1 MKFAL
6 LAFVFATS
14 VSPIEKTIQLLE
26 DLEAK
31 VVKDGEAEAKVYE
44 EFQEYCKD
52 TAKQT
57 QFDIKTGKSGSER
70 SAAAVDDFTAK
81 IGVAETKIG
90 ELSDSIANDEKDL
103 KSATA
108 IRKKEYADF
117 QKVDADL
124 ASSVDMLERAIGI
137 LERELAK
144 TGFMQMDK
152 ASFNKVM
159 TAVQAVIDVSAVTN
173 AGDAVKLQALIQ
185 ASTSEDD
192 LELQPG
198 GAPDPAAYKS
208 SSGGII
214 SALED
219 MLEKAKAQQSEA
231 QKEEMNAKFD
241 FDMLKQKLEDQVK
254 FANKELD
261 DTKKSKA
268 ASEEGKATAEGNLEK
283 SNKGVKEDSIKL
295 KELQQEC
302 MTKAEEYEVEMH
314 DREGELEAL
323 ALAKKILVEK
333 TGGAADR
340 AYSFLQV
347 SSKAGMHAKTGTR
360 AMARLLEQRDAV
372 IAQVQRIAKDGSF
385 EMVQLAQ
392 RLRMASLMSADPFA
406 KIKGMIQE
414 MIEKL
419 VEEAGKEA
427 EHKAYCDKEM
437 GETKVKKEDMEE
449 EVEDLTVKIDQATSK
464 IAKLKLDIQTL
475 SEELAKI
482 AGEQQTADKIRA
494 EEKAAWESAEADFS
508 SGLEGVG
515 MALQVLRDYYAE
527 KEEAFLQTGAQTHA
541 QTHAKAKAK
550 AKDEK
555 STGAASG
562 IIGMLEVVESDF
574 SKLLAEGKAAEE
586 QAVKIYEEMTTENKI
601 ATKTKETEI
610 KYKTKDQKETEALL
624 ESLKE
629 DIGGSQKE
637 LDAINQYWEK
647 LQPVCVAKP
656 EPYEERKKRREAEIA
671 GLKEALKILEEES
684 APEAF
689 LQIRHRS
696 RRL

>member
-1 MKFAL
+1 
-6 LAFVFATS
+6 
-14 VSPIEKTIQLLE
+14 
-26 DLEAK
+26 
-31 VVKDGEAEAKVYE
+31 
-44 EFQEYCKD
+44 
-52 TAKQT
+52 
-57 QFDIKTGKSGSER
+57 
-70 SAAAVDDFTAK
+70 
-81 IGVAETKIG
+81 VAETKIG
-90 ELSDSIANDEKDL
+90 ELSDAISSDSADL

-108 IRKKEYADF
+108 IRKKEYKDF
-117 QKVDADL
+117 MKVDADL
-124 ASSVDMLERAIGI
+124 GASVDMIERAIGI

-152 ASFNKVM
+152 TVFNKVM

-173 AGDAVKLQALIQ
+173 AADAVKLQALIQ
-185 ASTSEDD
+185 ASTNEDD
-192 LELQPG
+192 ELSLS

-214 SALED
+214 SSLED
-219 MLEKAKAQQSEA
+219 MLEKAKAQQSDA
-231 QKEEMNAKFD
+231 QKAEMEAKFN
-241 FDMLKQKLEDQVK
+241 FDMLKQKLEDQIK

-261 DTKKSKA
+261 ETKKAKA
-268 ASEEGKATAEGNLEK
+268 ASEEGKAEAEGNLEK
-283 SNKGVKEDSIKL
+283 SNKGVTEDSKKL
-295 KELQQEC
+295 KELQTEC

-340 AYSFLQV
+340 AYSFVQV
-347 SSKAGMHAKTGTR
+347 SMRTSTRAKTQTR
-360 AMARLLEQRDAV
+360 AMARLREQRDLV
-372 IAQVQRIAKDGSF
+372 LAQVQRIAKDGST
-385 EMVQLAQ
+385 EMVQLAE

-419 VEEAGKEA
+419 VKEAEEEAG
-427 EHKAYCDKEM
+427 HKAYCDKEM
-437 GETKVKKEDMEE
+437 GETKVKKADMTE
-449 EVEDLTVKIDQATSK
+449 EVEDLQVKIDKATSK
-464 IAKLKLDIQTL
+464 IAKLKQDIMTL
-475 SEELAKI
+475 TQELAKI
-482 AGEQQTADKIRA
+482 AEEQQTADKIRA
-494 EEKAAWESAEADFS
+494 EEKGAWEAAEADFS

-527 KEEAFLQTGAQTHA
+527 KEESLLQTGAQTH
-541 QTHAKAKAK
+541 TRVHAKAKAK
-550 AKDEK
+550 DTKE
-555 STGAASG
+555 SGAASG

-574 SKLLAEGKAAEE
+574 SKLLAEGKAAED
-586 QAVKIYEEMTTENKI
+586 QAIKIYEEQTTENKI

-637 LDAINQYWEK
+637 LDAINEYWEK
-647 LQPVCVAKP
+647 LQPECVAKP

-671 GLKEALKILEEES
+671 GLKDALKILEEES
-684 APEAF
+684 APAF
-689 LQIRHRS
+689 LQIRRKIRS
-696 RRL
+696 A

>member
-1 MKFAL
+1 M
-6 LAFVFATS
+6 
-14 VSPIEKTIQLLE
+14 
-26 DLEAK
+26 
-31 VVKDGEAEAKVYE
+31 
-44 EFQEYCKD
+44 
-52 TAKQT
+52 
-57 QFDIKTGKSGSER
+57 FDIKTGKSGSER
-70 SAAAVDDFTAK
+70 FAASVDDFTAK
-81 IGVAETKIG
+81 ISVAETKIG
-90 ELSDSIANDEKDL
+90 ELSDAIASDEKDL

-108 IRKKEYADF
+108 IREKEYKDF

-124 ASSVDMLERAIGI
+124 ASSIDMLERAIGI

-144 TGFMQMDK
+144 TGFLQMGKQALD
-152 ASFNKVM
+152 KVM

-173 AGDAVKLQALIQ
+173 AADAVKLQALLQ

-192 LELQPG
+192 LELQPA

-231 QKEEMNAKFD
+231 QKAEMNAKFD
-241 FDMLKQKLEDQVK
+241 FDMLKQKLEDQIK

-268 ASEEGKATAEGNLEK
+268 ESEEGKAAAEGNLEK
-283 SNKGVKEDSIKL
+283 TNKGVAEDGKKL

-437 GETKVKKEDMEE
+437 GKTKVKKADKTE
-449 EVEDLTVKIDQATSK
+449 EVEDLTVK
-464 IAKLKLDIQTL
+464 
-475 SEELAKI
+475 
-482 AGEQQTADKIRA
+482 
-494 EEKAAWESAEADFS
+494 
-508 SGLEGVG
+508 
-515 MALQVLRDYYAE
+515 
-527 KEEAFLQTGAQTHA
+527 
-541 QTHAKAKAK
+541 
-550 AKDEK
+550 
-555 STGAASG
+555 
-562 IIGMLEVVESDF
+562 
-574 SKLLAEGKAAEE
+574 
-586 QAVKIYEEMTTENKI
+586 MTR
-601 ATKTKETEI
+601 
-610 KYKTKDQKETEALL
+610 
-624 ESLKE
+624 
-629 DIGGSQKE
+629 
-637 LDAINQYWEK
+637 
-647 LQPVCVAKP
+647 P
-656 EPYEERKKRREAEIA
+656 RR
-671 GLKEALKILEEES
+671 
-684 APEAF
+684 
-689 LQIRHRS
+689 RS
-696 RRL
+696 PS

>member
-1 MKFAL
+1 MKGFAL
-6 LAFVFATS
+6 LAVAFAS
-14 VSPIEKTIQLLE
+14 GVSPIEKTIQLLE

-52 TAKQT
+52 TAKET
-57 QFDIKTGKSGSER
+57 AFDIKTGKSGSER
-70 SAAAVDDFTAK
+70 FSASVDDFVAK

-90 ELSDSIANDEKDL
+90 ELSDAISSDSADL

-108 IRKKEYADF
+108 IRKKEYKDF
-117 QKVDADL
+117 MKVDADL
-124 ASSVDMLERAIGI
+124 GASVDMIERAIGI

-152 ASFNKVM
+152 TVFNKVM

-173 AGDAVKLQALIQ
+173 AADAVKLQALIQ
-185 ASTSEDD
+185 ASTNEDD
-192 LELQPG
+192 ELSLS

-214 SALED
+214 SSLED
-219 MLEKAKAQQSEA
+219 MLEKAKAQQSDA
-231 QKEEMNAKFD
+231 QKAEMEAKFN
-241 FDMLKQKLEDQVK
+241 FDMLKQKLEDQIK

-261 DTKKSKA
+261 ETKKAKA
-268 ASEEGKATAEGNLEK
+268 ASEEGKAEAEGNLEK
-283 SNKGVKEDSIKL
+283 SNKGVTEDSKKL
-295 KELQQEC
+295 KELQTEC

-340 AYSFLQV
+340 AYSFVQV
-347 SSKAGMHAKTGTR
+347 SMRTSTRAKTQTR
-360 AMARLLEQRDAV
+360 AMARLREQRDLV
-372 IAQVQRIAKDGSF
+372 LAQVQRIAKDGST
-385 EMVQLAQ
+385 EMVQLAE

-419 VEEAGKEA
+419 VKEAEEEAG
-427 EHKAYCDKEM
+427 HKAYCDKEM
-437 GETKVKKEDMEE
+437 GETKVKKADMTE
-449 EVEDLTVKIDQATSK
+449 EVEDLQVKIDKATSK
-464 IAKLKLDIQTL
+464 IAKLKQDIMTL
-475 SEELAKI
+475 TQELAKI
-482 AGEQQTADKIRA
+482 AEEQQTADKIRA
-494 EEKAAWESAEADFS
+494 EEKGAWEAAEADFS

-527 KEEAFLQTGAQTHA
+527 KEESLLQTGAQTH
-541 QTHAKAKAK
+541 TRVHAKAKAK
-550 AKDEK
+550 DTKE
-555 STGAASG
+555 SGAASG

-574 SKLLAEGKAAEE
+574 SKLLAEGKAAED
-586 QAVKIYEEMTTENKI
+586 QAIKIYEEQTTENKI

-637 LDAINQYWEK
+637 LDAINEYWEK
-647 LQPVCVAKP
+647 LQPECVAKP

-671 GLKEALKILEEES
+671 GLKDALKILEEES

-689 LQIRHRS
+689 LQIRRKIRS
-696 RRL
+696 A

>member
-1 MKFAL
+1 M
-6 LAFVFATS
+6 
-14 VSPIEKTIQLLE
+14 
-26 DLEAK
+26 
-31 VVKDGEAEAKVYE
+31 
-44 EFQEYCKD
+44 
-52 TAKQT
+52 
-57 QFDIKTGKSGSER
+57 
-70 SAAAVDDFTAK
+70 
-81 IGVAETKIG
+81 
-90 ELSDSIANDEKDL
+90 
-103 KSATA
+103 
-108 IRKKEYADF
+108 
-117 QKVDADL
+117 VDADL
-124 ASSVDMLERAIGI
+124 ASSVVMLERAIGI

-144 TGFMQMDK
+144 SGWRTADK
-152 ASFNKVM
+152 AVFNKVM
-159 TAVQAVIDVSAVTN
+159 TAVQSVIDVSAVTN
-173 AGDAVKLQALIQ
+173 AADAAKLQMLLQ

-231 QKEEMNAKFD
+231 QKAEMEANFN
-241 FDMLKQKLEDQVK
+241 FDMLKQKLEDQIKV
-254 FANKELD
+254 ANKELD

-268 ASEEGKATAEGNLEK
+268 ESEEGKAEAEGNLEK
-283 SNKGVKEDSIKL
+283 SNKGIAEDSKKL
-295 KELQQEC
+295 KELQTEC

-347 SSKAGMHAKTGTR
+347 SSWAGMHAKAGTR
-360 AMARLLEQRDAV
+360 AMARVMEQRDAV
-372 IAQVQRIAKDGSF
+372 IAQVQRIAKDGST
-385 EMVQLAQ
+385 EMMQLAQ

-437 GETKVKKEDMEE
+437 GETKVKKEDKSG
-449 EVEDLTVKIDQATSK
+449 EVEDLQVKIDKATSK
-464 IAKLKLDIQTL
+464 IAKLKQDINTL
-475 SEELAKI
+475 SQELAKI
-482 AGEQQTADKIRA
+482 AEEQQTADKIRA
-494 EEKAAWESAEADFS
+494 EEKAAWESAEADFT

-527 KEEAFLQTGAQTHA
+527 KEESLLQTGTHTHA
-541 QTHAKAKAK
+541 QAHMHAKVHARQS
-550 AKDEK
+550 K
-555 STGAASG
+555 SSGAASG

-574 SKLLAEGKAAEE
+574 SKLLAEGKAAES
-586 QAVKIYEEMTTENKI
+586 QAVKIYEEQTTENKI

-624 ESLKE
+624 EDLKE
-629 DIGGSQKE
+629 DIGGSKKE
-637 LDAINQYWEK
+637 LDAIMQYWEK
-647 LQPVCVAKP
+647 LQPICVAKP

-689 LQIRHRS
+689 LQIRS
-696 RRL
+696 RRA

>member
-1 MKFAL
+1 M
-6 LAFVFATS
+6 
-14 VSPIEKTIQLLE
+14 
-26 DLEAK
+26 
-31 VVKDGEAEAKVYE
+31 AKVYE

-52 TAKQT
+52 TAKET
-57 QFDIKTGKSGSER
+57 MFDIKTGKSGSER
-70 SAAAVDDFTAK
+70 FAAAVDDFVAK

-90 ELSDSIANDEKDL
+90 ELSDAIANDEKDL

-137 LERELAK
+137 LERELSK

-152 ASFNKVM
+152 TTFSKVM

-173 AGDAVKLQALIQ
+173 AGDAAKLQMLLQ

-192 LELQPG
+192 LELQPA

-231 QKEEMNAKFD
+231 QKAEMNAKFD
-241 FDMLKQKLEDQVK
+241 FDMLKQKLEDQTK

-268 ASEEGKATAEGNLEK
+268 AGEEGKATAEGNLEK
-283 SNKGVKEDSIKL
+283 SNKGITEDSKKL

-323 ALAKKILVEK
+323 ATAKKILVEK

-340 AYSFLQV
+340 AYSFVQV
-347 SSKAGMHAKTGTR
+347 SAKAGTKLQTR

-372 IAQVQRIAKDGSF
+372 IAQIQKIARDGST

-427 EHKAYCDKEM
+427 EHNAYCDKEM
-437 GETKVKKEDMEE
+437 GETKVKKADMTE
-449 EVEDLTVKIDQATSK
+449 EVEDLQVKIDKATSK
-464 IAKLKLDIQTL
+464 IAKLKQDIMTL
-475 SEELAKI
+475 TQELAKI
-482 AGEQQTADKIRA
+482 AEEQQTADKIRA
-494 EEKAAWESAEADFS
+494 EEKGAWEAAEADFS

-527 KEEAFLQTGAQTHA
+527 KESLLQTGAH
-541 QTHAKAKAK
+541 THAKVQTRTHTKK
-550 AKDEK
+550 E
-555 STGAASG
+555 TGAASG

-574 SKLLAEGKAAEE
+574 SKL
-586 QAVKIYEEMTTENKI
+586 
-601 ATKTKETEI
+601 
-610 KYKTKDQKETEALL
+610 
-624 ESLKE
+624 
-629 DIGGSQKE
+629 
-637 LDAINQYWEK
+637 
-647 LQPVCVAKP
+647 P
-656 EPYEERKKRREAEIA
+656 
-671 GLKEALKILEEES
+671 
-684 APEAF
+684 
-689 LQIRHRS
+689 
-696 RRL
+696 

>member
-1 MKFAL
+1 M
-6 LAFVFATS
+6 
-14 VSPIEKTIQLLE
+14 
-26 DLEAK
+26 
-31 VVKDGEAEAKVYE
+31 AKVYE

-52 TAKQT
+52 TAKET
-57 QFDIKTGKSGSER
+57 MFDIKTGKSGSER
-70 SAAAVDDFTAK
+70 FAAAVDDFVAK

-90 ELSDSIANDEKDL
+90 ELSDAIANDEKDL

-137 LERELAK
+137 LERELSK

-152 ASFNKVM
+152 AAFNKVM

-173 AGDAVKLQALIQ
+173 AGDAAKLQMLLQ

-192 LELQPG
+192 LELQPA

-231 QKEEMNAKFD
+231 QKAEMNAKFD

-254 FANKELD
+254 FANKNLD

-268 ASEEGKATAEGNLEK
+268 ESEEGKATAEGNLEK
-283 SNKGVKEDSIKL
+283 SNKGIKEDSVKL

-323 ALAKKILVEK
+323 ATAKKILVEK

-347 SSKAGMHAKTGTR
+347 SAKATTRAKAGTR
-360 AMARLLEQRDAV
+360 VMARIMEQRDAV
-372 IAQVQRIAKDGSF
+372 IAQVQRIAQDGSTA
-385 EMVQLAQ
+385 MMQLAQ
-392 RLRMASLMSADPFA
+392 RLRMASLMDADPFA

-449 EVEDLTVKIDQATSK
+449 EVEDLTVKIDKATSK
-464 IAKLKLDIQTL
+464 IAKLKQDIMTL
-475 SEELAKI
+475 SQELVKI
-482 AGEQQTADKIRA
+482 AEEQQTADKIRA
-494 EEKAAWESAEADFS
+494 EEKAAWEAAEADFS

-527 KEEAFLQTGAQTHA
+527 KEESLLQTGAQTH
-541 QTHAKAKAK
+541 TRVHAKAKAK
-550 AKDEK
+550 DTKE
-555 STGAASG
+555 SGAASG

-574 SKLLAEGKAAEE
+574 SKLLAEGKAAED
-586 QAVKIYEEMTTENKI
+586 QAIKIYEEQTTENKI

-637 LDAINQYWEK
+637 LDAINEYWEK
-647 LQPVCVAKP
+647 LQPECVAKP

-684 APEAF
+684 APAF
-689 LQIRHRS
+689 LQIRRPS
-696 RRL
+696 RASSRGSLFVDFSLLARRGQNVCVC

>member
-6 LAFVFATS
+6 LAFVFATR

-31 VVKDGEAEAKVYE
+31 VVKDGEAEQKVYE

-52 TAKQT
+52 TAKET
-57 QFDIKTGKSGSER
+57 MFDIKTGKSGSER
-70 SAAAVDDFTAK
+70 FAASVDDFVAK

-90 ELSDSIANDEKDL
+90 ELSDAIANDEKDL

-124 ASSVDMLERAIGI
+124 GSSVDMLERAIGI
-137 LERELAK
+137 LERELSK

-152 ASFNKVM
+152 AAFNKVM

-173 AGDAVKLQALIQ
+173 AGDAAKLQMLLQ

-192 LELQPG
+192 LEL

-231 QKEEMNAKFD
+231 QKAEMNAKFD

-261 DTKKSKA
+261 DTKKTKA
-268 ASEEGKATAEGNLEK
+268 ASEEGKAEAEGNLEK
-283 SNKGVKEDSIKL
+283 SNKGITEDSKKL

-323 ALAKKILVEK
+323 ATAKKILVEK

-347 SSKAGMHAKTGTR
+347 GARATTRAKMQTR
-360 AMARLLEQRDAV
+360 AMARIMEQRDAV
-372 IAQVQRIAKDGSF
+372 IAQVQRIAQDGSTA
-385 EMVQLAQ
+385 MMQLAQ
-392 RLRMASLMSADPFA
+392 RLRMASLMDADPFA

-437 GETKVKKEDMEE
+437 GETKVKKEDKTD
-449 EVEDLTVKIDQATSK
+449 EVTDLQVKIDKATSK
-464 IAKLKLDIQTL
+464 IAKLKQEINTL
-475 SEELAKI
+475 MEELAKI
-482 AGEQQTADKIRA
+482 AEEQQTADKIRE
-494 EEKAAWESAEADFS
+494 EEKAAWTSAEADFS

-527 KEEAFLQTGAQTHA
+527 KEESLLQTGAQTHA
-541 QTHAKAKAK
+541 KVQTHAKAKK
-550 AKDEK
+550 E
-555 STGAASG
+555 TGAASG

-574 SKLLAEGKAAEE
+574 SKLLAEGKAAED
-586 QAVKIYEEMTTENKI
+586 QAVKIYEEQTTENKI
-601 ATKTKETEI
+601 ATKTKETEV
-610 KYKTKDQKETEALL
+610 KYKNKDQKETEALL

-629 DIGGSQKE
+629 DIGGTQKE
-637 LDAINQYWEK
+637 LDAITQYWEK

-689 LQIRHRS
+689 LQIRS
-696 RRL
+696 RRA

>member
-6 LAFVFATS
+6 LLAFVYATR

-31 VVKDGEAEAKVYE
+31 VVKDGEASAKVYE

-52 TAKQT
+52 TAKET
-57 QFDIKTGKSGSER
+57 MFDIKTGKSGAER
-70 SAAAVDDFTAK
+70 FAAAVDDFSAK

-90 ELSDSIANDEKDL
+90 ELSDAIANDEKDL

-124 ASSVDMLERAIGI
+124 ASSIDMLERAIGI

-152 ASFNKVM
+152 AAFNKVM

-173 AGDAVKLQALIQ
+173 AADAAKLQMLIQ

-231 QKEEMNAKFD
+231 QKAEMNAKFD

-254 FANKELD
+254 FANKNLD
-261 DTKKSKA
+261 DTKKDKA
-268 ASEEGKATAEGNLEK
+268 AGEEGKATAEGNLEK
-283 SNKGVKEDSIKL
+283 TNKGVGEDGKKL

-323 ALAKKILVEK
+323 ATAKKILVEK

-347 SSKAGMHAKTGTR
+347 SARATTTAKAQTR
-360 AMARLLEQRDAV
+360 AMARIMEQRDAV
-372 IAQVQRIAKDGSF
+372 IAQVQRIAQDGSTA
-385 EMVQLAQ
+385 MVQLAQ
-392 RLRMASLMSADPFA
+392 RLRMASLMSADPFG

-419 VEEAGKEA
+419 VAEAEKEA

-437 GETKVKKEDMEE
+437 GETKVKKEDMTD
-449 EVEDLTVKIDQATSK
+449 EVDDLQVKIDKATSK
-464 IAKLKLDIQTL
+464 IAKLKQDINTL
-475 SEELAKI
+475 MQELAKI
-482 AGEQQTADKIRA
+482 AEEQQTADKIRA
-494 EEKAAWESAEADFS
+494 EEKAAWDSASADFT

-527 KEEAFLQTGAQTHA
+527 KEESLLQTGAH
-541 QTHAKAKAK
+541 THAKSRGT
-550 AKDEK
+550 K
-555 STGAASG
+555 SSGAASG

-586 QAVKIYEEMTTENKI
+586 QAVKIYEEQTTENKI

-610 KYKTKDQKETEALL
+610 KYKTKDQKETESLL

-689 LQIRHRS
+689 LQIRTRRS
-696 RRL
+696 

>member
-1 MKFAL
+1 MKGFAL
-6 LAFVFATS
+6 LAVAFAS
-14 VSPIEKTIQLLE
+14 GVSPIEKTIQLLE

-52 TAKQT
+52 TAKET
-57 QFDIKTGKSGSER
+57 AFDIKTGKSGSER
-70 SAAAVDDFTAK
+70 FSAAVDDFVAK

-90 ELSDSIANDEKDL
+90 ELSDAIANDEKDL

-108 IRKKEYADF
+108 IRKKEYKDF
-117 QKVDADL
+117 MKVDADL
-124 ASSVDMLERAIGI
+124 GASVDMIERAIGI

-152 ASFNKVM
+152 TVFNKVM

-173 AGDAVKLQALIQ
+173 AADAVKLQALIQ
-185 ASTSEDD
+185 ASTNEDD
-192 LELQPG
+192 ELSLS

-214 SALED
+214 SSLED
-219 MLEKAKAQQSEA
+219 MLEKAKAQQSDA
-231 QKEEMNAKFD
+231 QKAEMEAKFN
-241 FDMLKQKLEDQVK
+241 FDMLKQKLEDQIK

-261 DTKKSKA
+261 ETKKAKA
-268 ASEEGKATAEGNLEK
+268 ASEEGKAEAEGNLEK
-283 SNKGVKEDSIKL
+283 SNKGVTEDSKKL
-295 KELQQEC
+295 KELQTEC

-340 AYSFLQV
+340 AYSFVQV
-347 SSKAGMHAKTGTR
+347 SMRASTRAKTQTR
-360 AMARLLEQRDAV
+360 AMARLREQRDLV
-372 IAQVQRIAKDGSF
+372 LAQVQRIAKDGST
-385 EMVQLAQ
+385 EMVQLAE

-419 VEEAGKEA
+419 VKEAEEEAG
-427 EHKAYCDKEM
+427 HKAYCDKEM
-437 GETKVKKEDMEE
+437 GETKVKKADMTE
-449 EVEDLTVKIDQATSK
+449 EVEDLQVKIDKATSK
-464 IAKLKLDIQTL
+464 IAKLKQDIMTL
-475 SEELAKI
+475 TQELAKI
-482 AGEQQTADKIRA
+482 AEEQQTADKIRA
-494 EEKAAWESAEADFS
+494 EEKAAWEAAEADFS

-527 KEEAFLQTGAQTHA
+527 KEESLLQTGAQTH
-541 QTHAKAKAK
+541 TRVHAKAKAK
-550 AKDEK
+550 DTKE
-555 STGAASG
+555 SGAASG

-574 SKLLAEGKAAEE
+574 SKLLAEGKAAED
-586 QAVKIYEEMTTENKI
+586 QAIKIYEEQTTENKI

-637 LDAINQYWEK
+637 LDAINEYWEK
-647 LQPVCVAKP
+647 LQPECVAKP

-671 GLKEALKILEEES
+671 GLKDALKILEEES

-689 LQIRHRS
+689 LQIRRKIRS
-696 RRL
+696 A

>member
-1 MKFAL
+1 MKGFAL
-6 LAFVFATS
+6 LAVAFAS
-14 VSPIEKTIQLLE
+14 GVSPIEKTIQLLE

-52 TAKQT
+52 TAKET
-57 QFDIKTGKSGSER
+57 AFDIKTGKSGSER
-70 SAAAVDDFTAK
+70 FSASVDDFVAK

-90 ELSDSIANDEKDL
+90 ELSDAISSDSADL

-108 IRKKEYADF
+108 IRKKEYKDF
-117 QKVDADL
+117 MKVDADL
-124 ASSVDMLERAIGI
+124 GASVDMIERAIGI

-152 ASFNKVM
+152 TVFNKVM

-173 AGDAVKLQALIQ
+173 AADAVKLQALIQ
-185 ASTSEDD
+185 ASTNEDD
-192 LELQPG
+192 ELSLS

-214 SALED
+214 SSLED
-219 MLEKAKAQQSEA
+219 MLEKAKAQQSDA
-231 QKEEMNAKFD
+231 QKAEMEAKFN
-241 FDMLKQKLEDQVK
+241 FDMLKQKLEDQIK

-261 DTKKSKA
+261 ETKKAKA
-268 ASEEGKATAEGNLEK
+268 ASEEGKAEAEGNLEK
-283 SNKGVKEDSIKL
+283 SNKGVTEDSKKL
-295 KELQQEC
+295 KELQTEC

-340 AYSFLQV
+340 AYSFVQV
-347 SSKAGMHAKTGTR
+347 SMRASTRAKTQTR
-360 AMARLLEQRDAV
+360 AMARLREQRDLV
-372 IAQVQRIAKDGSF
+372 LAQVQRIAKDGST
-385 EMVQLAQ
+385 EMVQLAE

-419 VEEAGKEA
+419 VKEAEEEAG
-427 EHKAYCDKEM
+427 HKAYCDKEM
-437 GETKVKKEDMEE
+437 GETKVKKADMTE
-449 EVEDLTVKIDQATSK
+449 EVEDLQVKIDKATSK
-464 IAKLKLDIQTL
+464 IAKLKQDIMTL
-475 SEELAKI
+475 TQELAKI
-482 AGEQQTADKIRA
+482 AEEQQTADKIRA
-494 EEKAAWESAEADFS
+494 EEKGAWEAAEADFS

-527 KEEAFLQTGAQTHA
+527 KEESLLQTGAQTH
-541 QTHAKAKAK
+541 TRVHAKAKAK
-550 AKDEK
+550 DTKE
-555 STGAASG
+555 SGAASG

-574 SKLLAEGKAAEE
+574 SKLLAEGKAAED
-586 QAVKIYEEMTTENKI
+586 QAIKIYEEQTTENKI

-637 LDAINQYWEK
+637 LDAINEYWEK
-647 LQPVCVAKP
+647 LQPECVAKP

-671 GLKEALKILEEES
+671 GLKDALKILEEES
-684 APEAF
+684 APAF
-689 LQIRHRS
+689 LQIRRKIRS
-696 RRL
+696 A

>member
-1 MKFAL
+1 M
-6 LAFVFATS
+6 
-14 VSPIEKTIQLLE
+14 I
-26 DLEAK
+26 
-31 VVKDGEAEAKVYE
+31 
-44 EFQEYCKD
+44 
-52 TAKQT
+52 
-57 QFDIKTGKSGSER
+57 
-70 SAAAVDDFTAK
+70 
-81 IGVAETKIG
+81 
-90 ELSDSIANDEKDL
+90 
-103 KSATA
+103 
-108 IRKKEYADF
+108 
-117 QKVDADL
+117 
-124 ASSVDMLERAIGI
+124 ERAIGI

-152 ASFNKVM
+152 TVFNKVM
-159 TAVQAVIDVSAVTN
+159 TAVTN
-173 AGDAVKLQALIQ
+173 AADAVKLQALIQ
-185 ASTSEDD
+185 ASTNEDD
-192 LELQPG
+192 ELSLS

-231 QKEEMNAKFD
+231 QKAEMNAKFD
-241 FDMLKQKLEDQVK
+241 FDMLKQKLEDQIK

-268 ASEEGKATAEGNLEK
+268 ESEEGKAEAEGNLEK
-283 SNKGVKEDSIKL
+283 SNKGVTEDSKKL
-295 KELQQEC
+295 KELQTEC

-372 IAQVQRIAKDGSF
+372 IAQVQRIAKDGSY

-414 MIEKL
+414 MI
-419 VEEAGKEA
+419 
-427 EHKAYCDKEM
+427 DK
-437 GETKVKKEDMEE
+437 
-449 EVEDLTVKIDQATSK
+449 ATSK
-464 IAKLKLDIQTL
+464 IAKLKQDINTL
-475 SEELAKI
+475 SQELAKI
-482 AGEQQTADKIRA
+482 AEEQQTADKIRA
-494 EEKAAWESAEADFS
+494 EEKAAWEAAEADFS

-527 KEEAFLQTGAQTHA
+527 KEESLLQTGAQTH
-541 QTHAKAKAK
+541 TRVHAKAKAK
-550 AKDEK
+550 DTKE
-555 STGAASG
+555 SGAASG

-574 SKLLAEGKAAEE
+574 SKLLAEGKAAED
-586 QAVKIYEEMTTENKI
+586 QAIKIYEEQTTENKI

-689 LQIRHRS
+689 LQIRS
-696 RRL
+696 RRA

>member
-1 MKFAL
+1 MKGFAL
-6 LAFVFATS
+6 LAVAFAS
-14 VSPIEKTIQLLE
+14 GVSPIEKTIQLLE

-52 TAKQT
+52 TAKET
-57 QFDIKTGKSGSER
+57 MFDIKTGKSGSER
-70 SAAAVDDFTAK
+70 FSASVDDFVAK

-90 ELSDSIANDEKDL
+90 ELSDAIANDEKDL

-108 IRKKEYADF
+108 IRKKEYKDF
-117 QKVDADL
+117 MKVDADL
-124 ASSVDMLERAIGI
+124 GASVDMIERAIGI

-152 ASFNKVM
+152 TVFNKVM

-173 AGDAVKLQALIQ
+173 AADAVKLQALIQ
-185 ASTSEDD
+185 ASTNEDD
-192 LELQPG
+192 ELSLS

-214 SALED
+214 SSLED
-219 MLEKAKAQQSEA
+219 MLEKAKAQQSDA
-231 QKEEMNAKFD
+231 QKAEMEAKFN
-241 FDMLKQKLEDQVK
+241 FDMLKQKLEDQIK

-261 DTKKSKA
+261 ETKKAKA
-268 ASEEGKATAEGNLEK
+268 ASEEGKAEAEGNLEK
-283 SNKGVKEDSIKL
+283 SNKGVTEDSKKL
-295 KELQQEC
+295 KELQTEC

-340 AYSFLQV
+340 AYSFVQV
-347 SSKAGMHAKTGTR
+347 SMRASTRAKTQTR
-360 AMARLLEQRDAV
+360 AMARLREQRDLV
-372 IAQVQRIAKDGSF
+372 LAQVQRIAKDGST
-385 EMVQLAQ
+385 EMVQLAE

-419 VEEAGKEA
+419 VKEAEEEAG
-427 EHKAYCDKEM
+427 HKAYCDKEM
-437 GETKVKKEDMEE
+437 GETKVKKADMTE
-449 EVEDLTVKIDQATSK
+449 EVEDLQVKIDKATSK
-464 IAKLKLDIQTL
+464 IAKLKQDIMTL
-475 SEELAKI
+475 TQELAKI
-482 AGEQQTADKIRA
+482 AEEQQTADKIRA
-494 EEKAAWESAEADFS
+494 EEKAAWEAAEADFS

-527 KEEAFLQTGAQTHA
+527 KEESLLQTGAQTH
-541 QTHAKAKAK
+541 TRVHAKAKAK
-550 AKDEK
+550 DTKE
-555 STGAASG
+555 SGAASG

-574 SKLLAEGKAAEE
+574 SKLLAEGKAAED
-586 QAVKIYEEMTTENKI
+586 QAIKIYEEQTTENKI

-637 LDAINQYWEK
+637 LDAINEYWEK
-647 LQPVCVAKP
+647 LQPECVAKP

-671 GLKEALKILEEES
+671 GLKDALKILEEES

-689 LQIRHRS
+689 LQIRRKIRS
-696 RRL
+696 A

>member
-1 MKFAL
+1 MKGFAL
-6 LAFVFATS
+6 LAVAFAS
-14 VSPIEKTIQLLE
+14 GVSPIEKTIQLLE

-52 TAKQT
+52 TAKET
-57 QFDIKTGKSGSER
+57 AFDIKTGKSGSER
-70 SAAAVDDFTAK
+70 FSASVDDFVAK

-90 ELSDSIANDEKDL
+90 ELSDAIANDSADL

-108 IRKKEYADF
+108 IRKKEYKDF
-117 QKVDADL
+117 MKVDADL
-124 ASSVDMLERAIGI
+124 GASVDMIERAIGI

-152 ASFNKVM
+152 TVFNKVM

-173 AGDAVKLQALIQ
+173 AADAVKLQALIQ
-185 ASTSEDD
+185 ASTNEDD
-192 LELQPG
+192 ELSLS

-214 SALED
+214 SSLED
-219 MLEKAKAQQSEA
+219 MLEKAKAQQSDA
-231 QKEEMNAKFD
+231 QKAEMEAKFN
-241 FDMLKQKLEDQVK
+241 FDMLKQKLEDQIK

-261 DTKKSKA
+261 ETKKAKA
-268 ASEEGKATAEGNLEK
+268 ASEEGKAEAEGNLEK
-283 SNKGVKEDSIKL
+283 SNKGVTEDSKKL
-295 KELQQEC
+295 KELQTEC

-340 AYSFLQV
+340 AYSFVQV
-347 SSKAGMHAKTGTR
+347 SMRASTRAKTQTR
-360 AMARLLEQRDAV
+360 AMARLREQRDLV
-372 IAQVQRIAKDGSF
+372 LAQVQRIAKDGST
-385 EMVQLAQ
+385 EMVQLAE

-419 VEEAGKEA
+419 VKEAEEEAG
-427 EHKAYCDKEM
+427 HKAYCDKEM
-437 GETKVKKEDMEE
+437 GETKVKKADMTE
-449 EVEDLTVKIDQATSK
+449 EVEDLQVKIDKATSK
-464 IAKLKLDIQTL
+464 IAKLKQDIMTL
-475 SEELAKI
+475 TQELAKI
-482 AGEQQTADKIRA
+482 AEEQQTADKIRA
-494 EEKAAWESAEADFS
+494 EEKGAWEAAEADFS

-527 KEEAFLQTGAQTHA
+527 KEESLLQTGAQTH
-541 QTHAKAKAK
+541 TRVHAKAKAK
-550 AKDEK
+550 DTKE
-555 STGAASG
+555 SGAASG

-574 SKLLAEGKAAEE
+574 SKLLAEGKAAED
-586 QAVKIYEEMTTENKI
+586 QAIKIYEEQTTENKI

-637 LDAINQYWEK
+637 LDAINEYWEK
-647 LQPVCVAKP
+647 LQPECVAKP

-671 GLKEALKILEEES
+671 GLKDALKILEEES
-684 APEAF
+684 APAF
-689 LQIRHRS
+689 LQIRRKIRS
-696 RRL
+696 A

>member
-1 MKFAL
+1 MKGFAL
-6 LAFVFATS
+6 LAVAFAS
-14 VSPIEKTIQLLE
+14 GVSPIEKTIQLLE

-52 TAKQT
+52 TAKET
-57 QFDIKTGKSGSER
+57 MFDIKTGKSGSER
-70 SAAAVDDFTAK
+70 FSASVDDFVAK

-90 ELSDSIANDEKDL
+90 ELSDAIANDSADL

-108 IRKKEYADF
+108 IRKKEYKDF
-117 QKVDADL
+117 MKVDADL
-124 ASSVDMLERAIGI
+124 GASVDMIERAIGI

-152 ASFNKVM
+152 TVFNKVM

-173 AGDAVKLQALIQ
+173 AADAVKLQALIQ
-185 ASTSEDD
+185 ASTNEDD
-192 LELQPG
+192 ELSLS

-214 SALED
+214 SSLED
-219 MLEKAKAQQSEA
+219 MLEKAKAQQSDA
-231 QKEEMNAKFD
+231 QKAEMEAKFN
-241 FDMLKQKLEDQVK
+241 FDMLKQKLEDQIK

-261 DTKKSKA
+261 ETKKAKA
-268 ASEEGKATAEGNLEK
+268 ASEEGKAEAEGNLEK
-283 SNKGVKEDSIKL
+283 SNKGVTEDSKKL
-295 KELQQEC
+295 KELQTEC

-340 AYSFLQV
+340 AYSFVQV
-347 SSKAGMHAKTGTR
+347 SMRASTRAKTQTR
-360 AMARLLEQRDAV
+360 AMARLREQRDLV
-372 IAQVQRIAKDGSF
+372 LAQVQRIAKDGST
-385 EMVQLAQ
+385 EMVQLAE

-419 VEEAGKEA
+419 VKEAEEEAG
-427 EHKAYCDKEM
+427 HKAYCDKEM
-437 GETKVKKEDMEE
+437 GETKVKKADMTE
-449 EVEDLTVKIDQATSK
+449 EVEDLQVKIDKATSK
-464 IAKLKLDIQTL
+464 IAKLKQDIMTL
-475 SEELAKI
+475 TQELAKI
-482 AGEQQTADKIRA
+482 AEEQQTADKIRA
-494 EEKAAWESAEADFS
+494 EEKAAWEAAEADFS

-527 KEEAFLQTGAQTHA
+527 KEESLLQTGAQTH
-541 QTHAKAKAK
+541 TRVHAKAKAK
-550 AKDEK
+550 DTKE
-555 STGAASG
+555 SGAASG

-574 SKLLAEGKAAEE
+574 SKLLAEGKAAED
-586 QAVKIYEEMTTENKI
+586 QAIKIYEEQTTENKI

-637 LDAINQYWEK
+637 LDAINEYWEK
-647 LQPVCVAKP
+647 LQPECVAKP

-671 GLKEALKILEEES
+671 GLKDALKILEEES

-689 LQIRHRS
+689 LQIRRKIRS
-696 RRL
+696 A